1 MNITAFFERDLN
13 KVITEI
19 SLFKS
24 ENDIWKIKE
33 GILNS
38 AGNLAL
44 HVIGNLNHFI
54 GTTLGNTG
62 YVRNRDE
69 EFSLKDIPREV
80 LIADIND
87 LKETIKNALSKLS
100 SADLQND
107 FPIRIRD
114 EVLSTQNMLIFLL
127 AHLNYHLGQI
137 NYLRRML

>member
-19 SLFKS
+19 SLFKN
-24 ENDIWKIKE
+24 ENDIWKIKA
-33 GILNS
+33 GVLNS

-87 LKETIKNALSKLS
+87 LKETIKNTLSKLS
-100 SADLQND
+100 SADLEND
-107 FPIRIRD
+107 FPIKIRD

>member
-1 MNITAFFERDLN
+1 MSLSTFFERDLD
-13 KVITEI
+13 KIITEI
-19 SLFKS
+19 SLFEN

-44 HVIGNLNHFI
+44 HIIGNLNHFI

-69 EFSLKDIPREV
+69 EFSLKDIPFET

-87 LKETIKNALSKLS
+87 LKETVKNTLSKLS

-107 FPIRIRD
+107 FPIKIRD
-114 EVLSTQNMLIFLL
+114 EVFSTQNMLVFLL

-137 NYLRRML
+137 NYLRRMM

>member
-1 MNITAFFERDLN
+1 MSLSTLFERDLD
-13 KVITEI
+13 KIITEI
-19 SLFKS
+19 SLF
-24 ENDIWKIKE
+24 ENESDIWKIKE
-33 GILNS
+33 GIVNS

-44 HVIGNLNHFI
+44 HIIGNLNHFI

-69 EFSLKDIPREV
+69 EFSLKDIPRET

-87 LKETIKNALSKLS
+87 LKETVKNTLSKLS

-107 FPIRIRD
+107 FPIKIRD
-114 EVLSTQNMLIFLL
+114 EVFSTQNMLVFLL

-137 NYLRRML
+137 NYLRRMM

>member
-19 SLFKS
+19 SLFKN
-24 ENDIWKIKE
+24 ENDIWKIKA
-33 GILNS
+33 GVLNS

>member
-1 MNITAFFERDLN
+1 MNIIAFFERDLD
-13 KVITEI
+13 KIITEI
-19 SLFKS
+19 SLFK
-24 ENDIWKIKE
+24 NGDDIWKIKE

-44 HVIGNLNHFI
+44 HLVGNLNHFI

-69 EFSLKDIPREV
+69 EFSLKDIPREK

-87 LKETIKNALSKLS
+87 LKGTIRNTLSKIS

-107 FPIRIRD
+107 FPIKIRD
-114 EVLSTQNMLIFLL
+114 EVFSILNMLIFLL

-137 NYLRRML
+137 NYLRRMM

>member
-69 EFSLKDIPREV
+69 EFSLKDIPREA

-87 LKETIKNALSKLS
+87 LKETIKNTLSKLS
-100 SADLQND
+100 SADLEND
-107 FPIRIRD
+107 FPIKIRD

>member
-1 MNITAFFERDLN
+1 MSLSTFFERDLD
-13 KVITEI
+13 KIITEI
-19 SLFKS
+19 SLFEN

-44 HVIGNLNHFI
+44 HIIGNLNHFI

-69 EFSLKDIPREV
+69 EFSLKDIPFET

-87 LKETIKNALSKLS
+87 LKETVKNTLSKLS
-100 SADLQND
+100 SSDLQND
-107 FPIRIRD
+107 FPIKIRD
-114 EVLSTQNMLIFLL
+114 EVFSTQNMLVFLL

-137 NYLRRML
+137 NYLRRMM

>member
-1 MNITAFFERDLN
+1 MSLTTFFERDLD

-19 SLFKS
+19 SSFEN

-44 HVIGNLNHFI
+44 HLIGNLNHFI
-54 GTTLGNTG
+54 GTTLGNSG

-69 EFSLKDIPREV
+69 EFSLKDIPRET

-87 LKETIKNALSKLS
+87 LKETIKNTLSKLS

-107 FPIRIRD
+107 YPIKIRD
-114 EVLSTQNMLIFLL
+114 EVFSTQNMLIFLL

-137 NYLRRML
+137 NYLRRMM

>member
-1 MNITAFFERDLN
+1 MSLSTLFERDLD
-13 KVITEI
+13 KIITEI
-19 SLFKS
+19 SLF
-24 ENDIWKIKE
+24 ENESDIWKIKE

-44 HVIGNLNHFI
+44 HIIGNLNHFI

-69 EFSLKDIPREV
+69 EFSLKDIPFET

-87 LKETIKNALSKLS
+87 LKETVKNTLSKLS
-100 SADLQND
+100 SSDLQND
-107 FPIRIRD
+107 FPIKIRD
-114 EVLSTQNMLIFLL
+114 EVFSTQNMLVFLL

-137 NYLRRML
+137 NYLRRMM

>member
-1 MNITAFFERDLN
+1 MSLSTFFERDLD
-13 KVITEI
+13 KIITEI
-19 SLFKS
+19 SLFEN

-44 HVIGNLNHFI
+44 HIIGNLNHFI

-69 EFSLKDIPREV
+69 EFSLKDIPRET

-87 LKETIKNALSKLS
+87 LKETVKNTLSKLS
-100 SADLQND
+100 SSDLQND
-107 FPIRIRD
+107 FPIKIRN
-114 EVLSTQNMLIFLL
+114 EVFSTQNMLVFLL
-127 AHLNYHLGQI
+127 AHLNYHLGQL
-137 NYLRRML
+137 NYLRRMM

>member
-1 MNITAFFERDLN
+1 MSLSTFFERDLD
-13 KVITEI
+13 KIITEI
-19 SLFKS
+19 SLFEN

-44 HVIGNLNHFI
+44 HIIGNLNHFI

-69 EFSLKDIPREV
+69 EFSLKDIPRET

-87 LKETIKNALSKLS
+87 LKETVKNTLSKLS
-100 SADLQND
+100 SSDLQND
-107 FPIRIRD
+107 FPIKIRD
-114 EVLSTQNMLIFLL
+114 EVFSTQNMLVFLL

-137 NYLRRML
+137 NYLRRMM